1 MMYNDKRFQ
10 EFLKEF
16 MNDDFFSGLNNT
28 RITLPKIRRN
38 NDLPTR
44 EYGQNV
50 PTTNVYE
57 DEWSFRYELATP
69 GFTKSDLSIE
79 LENTTLIVKGER
91 KIENK
96 KDGGEYISK
105 EYHSTKF
112 FRSFSLPENVVYDEV
127 HAKVKNGITTLFL
140 PKVSP
145 TKKQSTNRKID
156 IS

>member
-1 MMYNDKRFQ
+1 MMYNDKNFQ

-16 MNDDFFSGLNNT
+16 MNDDFLGRFNSPLS
-28 RITLPKIRRN
+28 LPKIGKKS
-38 NDLPTR
+38 DLPSR
-44 EYGQNV
+44 EYSQNV

-57 DEWSFRYELATP
+57 DEWSFRYELSTP
-69 GFTKSDLSIE
+69 GFTKTDLTID
-79 LENTTLIVKGER
+79 LEDTNLIVKGER
-91 KIENK
+91 KTENK
-96 KDGGEYISK
+96 KDTGEYISK

-112 FRSFSLPENVVYDEV
+112 YRAFSLPENVVYDEI

-145 TKKQSTNRKID
+145 TKTKSTNRKID